1 MMGMQFMV
9 IDGSLYLHSALVQ
22 EMMMTFFCAAS
33 PLRMT
38 ICDVLCSGADTFN
51 VDDDDD

>member
-1 MMGMQFMV
+1 MMGMQFLV
-9 IDGSLYLHSALVQ
+9 IDCALVQ
-22 EMMMTFFCAAS
+22 EMTFFCAAS